1 MSLPCTVCRVLLFLT
16 CSLCVPGQNPFDI
29 ASNSDI
35 ANMSSA
41 GPLAGPPGS
50 ELGDRPRTTIE
61 RTQWALANTPTFPSD
76 REPRAAPGTVSVAEL
91 RNPALKTEL
100 TLMQQA
106 LRFANS
112 GDHAAAIQVLK
123 RGLAEG
129 SSMAHA
135 RGMLA
140 AEYLKAGKI
149 RAAISQLQIA
159 IELAPLAAANYANL
173 GFALYRLGDTENG
186 ERQVREA
193 IRLDKNQPKSHYLLG
208 LILLDRGTPEARD
221 ELLRARNELSAARLA
236 LAVYHEH
243 HGQMDEAERQIQA
256 FLRMSPSADPAGTE
270 IWVAA
275 TAALER
281 PASAFGLRTSQIQ

>member
-1 MSLPCTVCRVLLFLT
+1 
-16 CSLCVPGQNPFDI
+16 
-29 ASNSDI
+29 
-35 ANMSSA
+35 
-41 GPLAGPPGS
+41 
-50 ELGDRPRTTIE
+50 
-61 RTQWALANTPTFPSD
+61 LANAPAFPSD
-76 REPRAAPGTVSVAEL
+76 LEPHAAPGTVSVAEL
-91 RNPALKTEL
+91 RNPSPKTEL
-100 TLMQQA
+100 SLMQQA
-106 LRFANS
+106 QRFANS
-112 GDHAAAIQVLK
+112 GDHATAIQVLR

-129 SSMAHA
+129 SSMARA

-140 AEYLKAGKI
+140 TEYLKTGKI
-149 RAAISQLQIA
+149 RAAITQLKIA
-159 IELAPLAAANYANL
+159 IELAPFVAANYSNL
-173 GFALYRLGDTENG
+173 GYALCRLGDTESG

-221 ELLRARNELSAARLA
+221 ELLLARNEVSAARLA

-256 FLRMSPSADPAGTE
+256 FLRMSPSADPGGTE

-281 PASAFGLRTSQIQ
+281 PASAFGFPASQAQ

>member
-1 MSLPCTVCRVLLFLT
+1 MSLPCTVCRALLLLT
-16 CSLCVPGQNPFDI
+16 CSLCVAGQSPFDI
-29 ASNSDI
+29 ARNSDV
-35 ANMSSA
+35 ANMSSTD
-41 GPLAGPPGS
+41 PLAGPPGTVP
-50 ELGDRPRTTIE
+50 GDRPRTAIE
-61 RTQWALANTPTFPSD
+61 RVQWALANAPRFLSD
-76 REPRAAPGTVSVAEL
+76 REPHAAPGTVSVAEL
-91 RNPALKTEL
+91 RDPVPKTEL
-100 TLMQQA
+100 SLMQRAQ
-106 LRFANS
+106 RFATS
-112 GDHAAAIQVLK
+112 GDHATAIQVLK
-123 RGLAEG
+123 RGLADG

-140 AEYLKAGKI
+140 TEYLKTGKI
-149 RAAISQLQIA
+149 RAAITQLQIA
-159 IELAPLAAANYANL
+159 IGLAPSVAANYSNL
-173 GFALYRLGDTENG
+173 GYALCRLGDTVNG

-193 IRLDKNQPKSHYLLG
+193 IRLDKNQPRSHYLLG

-243 HGQMDEAERQIQA
+243 HGQMDEAERHIQA

-281 PASAFGLRTSQIQ
+281 PASAFGFRTSQVR